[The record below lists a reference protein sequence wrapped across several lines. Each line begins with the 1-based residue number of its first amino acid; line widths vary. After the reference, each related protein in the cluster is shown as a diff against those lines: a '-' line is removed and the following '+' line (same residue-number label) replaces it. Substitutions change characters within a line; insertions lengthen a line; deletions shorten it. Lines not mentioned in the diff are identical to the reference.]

1 MMSKFN
7 ITRMVCII
15 VQWSIGGLILA
26 FSFAVNADDDWRQ
39 TVKEAKGQTVY
50 FNAWGGSETI
60 NDYIEWAGNKVKQ
73 RYGVTVKQVKV
84 SDTANVVNRV
94 LAEKAAGKDTQGSV
108 DLVWINGE
116 NFKRMK
122 ENGLLLPSWTNTL
135 PNYHLIDKNNPAALY
150 DFSIPVDNQE
160 APWGK
165 AQLVFMYDSKRL
177 KNPPQSM
184 ADFAKVAKENP
195 ARLSYPAP
203 PEFHGTT
210 FLKQALSEL
219 ITDKSALSKPVNQN
233 TFAELTAPL
242 WSYLDALHPNLWQ
255 KGRNFPKGIA
265 EMKKMLADSE
275 LMIAL
280 SFNPNDASNSIENG
294 ELPNSVRTYVH
305 KEGTIGNV
313 HFVAIPFNSPNSAGA
328 KIFANFLMSVEAQ
341 IRKANVKIW
350 GDPTVL
356 ALNRLNQAERKRFQA
371 LPQGVATLTPK
382 DLSKILPEPHP
393 SWVGA
398 IEKEWQKRYG
408 S

>member
-1 MMSKFN
+1 MKKLNLMHISMLSVVFVISVVLN
-7 ITRMVCII
+7 
-15 VQWSIGGLILA
+15 
-26 FSFAVNADDDWRQ
+26 AVNANTSSNWLQ
-39 TVKEAKGQTVY
+39 VVKQAKGQTVY

-60 NDYIEWAGNKVKQ
+60 NDYIEWAGNRVKKE
-73 RYGVTVKQVKV
+73 YGVTVKQIKV

-94 LAEKAAGKDTQGSV
+94 LAEKTAGKNKQGSV

-122 ENGLLLPSWTNTL
+122 ENGLLLSSWTNHL
-135 PNYHLIDKNNPAALY
+135 PNYRLVDNKNPAILY

-165 AQLVFMYDSKRL
+165 AQLVFMYNSKRL
-177 KNPPQSM
+177 QNPPQSM
-184 ADFAKVAKENP
+184 LDFAKVAKANP

-219 ITDKSALSKPVNQN
+219 ISDKDALTKPVDKS

-242 WSYLDALHPNLWQ
+242 WSYLDNLHPYLWQ
-255 KGRNFPKGIA
+255 KGKKFPKGLA

-275 LMIAL
+275 LIIAL
-280 SFNPNDASNSIENG
+280 SFNPNDASNAIENG
-294 ELPNSVRTYVH
+294 ELPNSIRTYVH
-305 KEGTIGNV
+305 KTGTIGNI
-313 HFVAIPFNSPNSAGA
+313 HFVAIPYNSPNSAGA
-328 KIFANFLMSVEAQ
+328 KVFANFLLSLEAQ
-341 IRKANVKIW
+341 LRKANIKIW

-356 ALNRLNQAERKRFQA
+356 APNKLNATQRKLFNN
-371 LPQGVATLTPK
+371 LPKGLATLSPK

-393 SWVGA
+393 SWVDA